1 VLVGKDQARAVQ
13 AEITRRL
20 RLDRSGAG

>member
-1 VLVGKDQARAVQ
+1 VLVGKDQTRAVQ

>member
-1 VLVGKDQARAVQ
+1 VLVGKDQTRAVQ

-20 RLDRSGAG
+20 GLTPEGAG